1 MCACAENEGGVEDQ
15 LSRIGWIKL
24 RVGIATT
31 LISVTRT
38 HPPPPS
44 LLSMHATTASGNHAA
59 CSRVQQC
66 LQL

>member
-38 HPPPPS
+38 HPPPPFTAE
-44 LLSMHATTASGNHAA
+44 HACYH
-59 CSRVQQC
+59 R
-66 LQL
+66 